1 MDYFQLKNTIKVI
14 KRVINRKKT
23 RARSKSLTKK
33 AVSYTET
40 SSKKLVCNLDIGTTP
55 SKNNENPYKTPNSL
69 SKIATSDSCT
79 QVNSIG
85 TLKLLLCDHL
95 SLKKPLQKDLLTEIE
110 EFVNKTQLSAEEMIL
125 K

>member
-55 SKNNENPYKTPNSL
+55 SKTNENPYKFLDSP
-69 SKIATSDSCT
+69 SKMATSDSCT
-79 QVNSIG
+79 
-85 TLKLLLCDHL
+85 
-95 SLKKPLQKDLLTEIE
+95 
-110 EFVNKTQLSAEEMIL
+110 
-125 K
+125 